1 MLTIAIIGLLVFLA
15 LGVPVSFA
23 IGLGGLLAILF
34 GSNLPGF
41 MAVQQMIRGMNS
53 FALMAGPL
61 FILAGEIM
69 GAANLS
75 KLILDFCRSVIS
87 WTKGGLGMVSVM
99 ANMIFAGISGSGA
112 ATMSAIGSLTV
123 PELKKSGYHRSF
135 VASLIA
141 GSGALGPI
149 IPPSTNMIVYAS
161 LTGFSTGKLFIGG
174 IVPGIII
181 GLCLMGMCYWYASKY
196 KVDLGTGTFDIRLVW
211 KTFKKAFF
219 ALIMPFIIIG
229 GVTSGFFT
237 ATESGIIACLYGLVC
252 GFFIYRTL
260 QLKDLY
266 TIFKRATAS
275 SAMLMMLMGMANIY
289 SYIFAR
295 ENLAGYIKDL
305 MTSISTNP
313 TVVVLI
319 IIGIMLVIGCF
330 METLAATAVILPIV
344 YPIIINL
351 GVDPLM
357 FGVLFSIATVVGALT
372 PPVGLY
378 LFMSMNIAEATF
390 QEAIRYST
398 PVILFILITMVL
410 ILIFPQLVTFLPNL
424 LMGAN

>member
-61 FILAGEIM
+61 FILTGEIM

-196 KVDLGTGTFDIRLVW
+196 KVDLGSGTFDIRLVW

-260 QLKDLY
+260 QLRDLY

-295 ENLAGYIKDL
+295 ENLTGYIKGL

-319 IIGIMLVIGCF
+319 IITIMLVIGCF

-344 YPIIINL
+344 YPIITNL

-357 FGVLFSIATVVGALT
+357 FAVLFSIATVVGALT

-378 LFMSMNIAEATF
+378 LFMSMNIAGATF
-390 QEAIRYST
+390 QEAIRYSA
-398 PVILFILITMVL
+398 PVILIILATMGLIVL
-410 ILIFPQLVTFLPNL
+410 FPQLVTFLPNL
-424 LMGAN
+424 LMGV

>member
-1 MLTIAIIGLLVFLA
+1 MGFPIYTGLLAAGLYIQLFVNHIPPDMIITALFNGICKPSLLAIPFFLLAGGFMEHSSMSSRLVGSIKPWLKKVRGGVPLTALVANEIFGAMSGSAPAATATIGRAMLPAVTESNGEKFALGLLTSCGAIAII
-15 LGVPVSFA
+15 
-23 IGLGGLLAILF
+23 
-34 GSNLPGF
+34 
-41 MAVQQMIRGMNS
+41 M
-53 FALMAGPL
+53 
-61 FILAGEIM
+61 
-69 GAANLS
+69 
-75 KLILDFCRSVIS
+75 
-87 WTKGGLGMVSVM
+87 
-99 ANMIFAGISGSGA
+99 
-112 ATMSAIGSLTV
+112 
-123 PELKKSGYHRSF
+123 
-135 VASLIA
+135 
-141 GSGALGPI
+141 
-149 IPPSTNMIVYAS
+149 PPSINMIVYAS

-181 GLCLMGMCYWYASKY
+181 GLCLMGMCYWYANKY

-260 QLKDLY
+260 QLRDLY

-295 ENLAGYIKDL
+295 ENLAGHIKDL

-319 IIGIMLVIGCF
+319 IIAIMLVIGCF

-344 YPIIINL
+344 YPIITNL

-357 FGVLFSIATVVGALT
+357 FAVLYSIATVVGALT

-390 QEAIRYST
+390 QEAIRYSA
-398 PVILFILITMVL
+398 PVILIILATMGL
-410 ILIFPQLVTFLPNL
+410 IMIFPQLVTFLPNL
-424 LMGAN
+424 LMWA

>member
-260 QLKDLY
+260 QLRDLY

-319 IIGIMLVIGCF
+319 IIAIMLVIGCF

-344 YPIIINL
+344 YPIITNL

-357 FGVLFSIATVVGALT
+357 FAVLYSIATVVGALT

-390 QEAIRYST
+390 QEAIRYSA
-398 PVILFILITMVL
+398 PVILIILATMGL
-410 ILIFPQLVTFLPNL
+410 IMIFPQLVTFLPNL
-424 LMGAN
+424 LMGA

>member
-1 MLTIAIIGLLVFLA
+1 
-15 LGVPVSFA
+15 
-23 IGLGGLLAILF
+23 
-34 GSNLPGF
+34 
-41 MAVQQMIRGMNS
+41 
-53 FALMAGPL
+53 
-61 FILAGEIM
+61 
-69 GAANLS
+69 
-75 KLILDFCRSVIS
+75 
-87 WTKGGLGMVSVM
+87 MVSVM

-123 PELKKSGYHRSF
+123 PELKKTGYHKSF
-135 VASLIA
+135 IASLIA

-181 GLCLMGMCYWYASKY
+181 GLCLMGLCYWYARKY
-196 KVDLGTGTFDIRLVW
+196 NVDVGTGTFDIRLVW

-237 ATESGIIACLYGLVC
+237 ATESGIIACLYGLIC

-260 QLKDLY
+260 EFRDLY

-275 SAMLMMLMGMANIY
+275 SAMLLMLMGMANIY

-295 ENLAGYIKDL
+295 ENLAGFIKD
-305 MTSISTNP
+305 MMMSISTNP

-319 IIGIMLVIGCF
+319 IIGVMLVIGCF
-330 METLAATAVILPIV
+330 METLAATAVILPVV

-357 FGVLFSIATVVGALT
+357 FGVLFSITTVVGALT

-378 LFMSMNIAEATF
+378 LFMSMTIADTTF
-390 QEAIRYST
+390 KEAIRYSP
-398 PVILFILITMVL
+398 PVILFILGTMAL
-410 ILIFPQLVTFLPNL
+410 IMIFPQIVTFLPNL
-424 LMGAN
+424 LMGS

>member
-1 MLTIAIIGLLVFLA
+1 MLTIAIVGLLVFLA

-181 GLCLMGMCYWYASKY
+181 GLCLMGMCYWYANKY

-260 QLKDLY
+260 QLRDLY

-289 SYIFAR
+289 SYIFVR
-295 ENLAGYIKDL
+295 DNLAGHIKDL

-319 IIGIMLVIGCF
+319 IIAIMLVIGCF

-344 YPIIINL
+344 YPIITNL

-357 FGVLFSIATVVGALT
+357 FAVLYSIATVVGALT

-390 QEAIRYST
+390 QEAIRYSA
-398 PVILFILITMVL
+398 PVILIILATMGL
-410 ILIFPQLVTFLPNL
+410 IMIFPQLVTFLPNL
-424 LMGAN
+424 LMGA

>member
-1 MLTIAIIGLLVFLA
+1 MLTIAIISLIVFLA
-15 LGVPVSFA
+15 LGVPVSFG

-75 KLILDFCRSVIS
+75 KLILDFCRSLIS

-123 PELKKSGYHRSF
+123 PELKKTGYHKSF
-135 VASLIA
+135 IASLIA

-181 GLCLMGMCYWYASKY
+181 GLCLMGLCYWYARKY
-196 KVDLGTGTFDIRLVW
+196 NVDVGTGTFDIRLVW

-237 ATESGIIACLYGLVC
+237 ATESGIIACLYGLIC

-260 QLKDLY
+260 EFRDLY

-275 SAMLMMLMGMANIY
+275 SAMLLMLMGMANIY

-295 ENLAGYIKDL
+295 ENLAGFIKD
-305 MTSISTNP
+305 MMMSISTNP

-319 IIGIMLVIGCF
+319 IIGVMLVIGCF
-330 METLAATAVILPIV
+330 METLAATAVILPVV

-357 FGVLFSIATVVGALT
+357 FGVLFSITTVVGALT

-378 LFMSMNIAEATF
+378 LFMSMTIADTTF
-390 QEAIRYST
+390 KEAIRYSP
-398 PVILFILITMVL
+398 PVILFILGTMAL
-410 ILIFPQLVTFLPNL
+410 IMIFPQIVTFLPNL
-424 LMGAN
+424 LMGS

>member
-181 GLCLMGMCYWYASKY
+181 GLCLMGMCYWYANKY

-260 QLKDLY
+260 QLRDLY

-305 MTSISTNP
+305 MTSISNNP
-313 TVVVLI
+313 TVVVI
-319 IIGIMLVIGCF
+319 IIIAIMLVIGCF

-344 YPIIINL
+344 YPIITNL

-357 FGVLFSIATVVGALT
+357 FAVLYSIATVVGALT

-390 QEAIRYST
+390 QEAIRYSA
-398 PVILFILITMVL
+398 PVILIILATMGLIVL
-410 ILIFPQLVTFLPNL
+410 FPQLVTFLPNL
-424 LMGAN
+424 LMGA